1 MDYQHHARLSPY
13 SREVLVRN
21 VVEGRL
27 SRQSAAKW
35 MRRFHQEGFLGLQDR
50 SSRPHRSPRPTSA
63 ELAGRVEQLRH
74 QR

>member
-21 VVEGRL
+21 VVGGGQR
-27 SRQSAAKW
+27 
-35 MRRFHQEGFLGLQDR
+35 MHRFHQEGFLGLQDR